1 MKRHENRVAATYK
14 PLTASER
21 SILRMRG
28 NKRRASIQ
36 RGVVRVHFVKLL
48 PADAPRVWPAV
59 PTCRQC
65 GGYVLPT
72 ETVCAGCWAASI
84 DPPSPPW
91 EAPHCFVF
99 DCLENAHYLIDGI
112 ASCWQHRIRAE
123 REAEADRQREN
134 LPSPPWPGGAA

>member
-1 MKRHENRVAATYK
+1 MKRRENRVAATYK

-36 RGVVRVHFVKLL
+36 RGVVRVHFVKLVA
-48 PADAPRVWPAV
+48 ADAPRVWPAV

-91 EAPHCFVF
+91 NSQAVCYKVGCNRSGVHEFEMAFWCDEHF
-99 DCLENAHYLIDGI
+99 
-112 ASCWQHRIRAE
+112 AE
-123 REAEADRQREN
+123 FQ
-134 LPSPPWPGGAA
+134 PSPPWEGGAA